1 MREKRTFAAMAA
13 IVAVLLMLAAAYG
26 LFYGG
31 RVLPANGMTEHKD
44 NAELLKEYSQLKNE
58 LDERYLSEFCDIFE
72 RAKSALKEK
81 AAVILGD
88 EYSRLN
94 DEAILKRNEITSL
107 RDKLSESEEMVKLK
121 DELTTLKE
129 ALIECDNEEKR
140 AEIREKMGE
149 VLKEITKKNLD
160 NFSLMSQKKKE
171 LDEIVSKLAA
181 IADSKKDELKAVEKS
196 VFGESKN
203 SLASL
208 TFAYRDEIDALAAA
222 FGITEYDGELPFL
235 KMINLD
241 MRLTDFNKEAFIA
254 AYKDKIEHKHEHN
267 HSHCSHDCSSCRSAC
282 GEKDEKFF
290 VSRDDKGEKN

>member
-44 NAELLKEYSQLKNE
+44 NAELFKEYSQLKNE

-72 RAKSALKEK
+72 RAKSTLKEK

-107 RDKLSESEEMVKLK
+107 RDKLNESEEMVDLK

-129 ALIECDNEEKR
+129 ALIECADEQKR

-160 NFSLMSQKKKE
+160 NFSLMSQMKKE

-181 IADSKKDELKAVEKS
+181 IADSKKDELKAVEKL

-241 MRLTDFNKEAFIA
+241 MRLTDFNKDAFIA

-267 HSHCSHDCSSCRSAC
+267 HSHCSHDCSSCHSAC
-282 GEKDEKFF
+282 GEKAEKFF
-290 VSRDDKGEKN
+290 ISHDDKGEKN